1 VTQSADKRY
10 KDEIK
15 PFKRD
20 NQTGT
25 LFATCALGFRL
36 CLCAQPAPNLTQPLQ
51 WQEKGACVSVRK
63 GAYGSRRTNAPI
75 ENA

>member
-36 CLCAQPAPNLTQPLQ
+36 CLCAQPALQ
-51 WQEKGACVSVRK
+51 TLPSRYSGKRK
-63 GAYGSRRTNAPI
+63 GLQSRP
-75 ENA
+75 